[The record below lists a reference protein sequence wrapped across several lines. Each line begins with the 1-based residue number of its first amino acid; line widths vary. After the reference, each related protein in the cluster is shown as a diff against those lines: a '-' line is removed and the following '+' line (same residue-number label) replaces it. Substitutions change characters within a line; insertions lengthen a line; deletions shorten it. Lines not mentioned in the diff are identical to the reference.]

1 MVAGELVVD
10 PGLAAA
16 ALAEGANP
24 LTAREREV
32 LAGAREHG
40 TVAELAGAL
49 HLSAGTTRNHLST
62 IMGKLGAR
70 SRIDAIRVAEEKGW
84 L

>member
-1 MVAGELVVD
+1 MLPRPPP
-10 PGLAAA
+10 PGLS
-16 ALAEGANP
+16 EGDNP

-32 LAGAREHG
+32 LAGARVHG
-40 TVAELAGAL
+40 TVAELAGSL
-49 HLSAGTTRNHLST
+49 HLSAGTTRNHLSA
-62 IMGKLGAR
+62 IMQKLGAR